1 MTAVPTMRCVP
12 IRARYDSYA
21 CWYDERL
28 LSFVERARPLL
39 TAWLGPGPGRCLEL
53 GCGGGVHLP
62 PLTAAGWFVV
72 GLDLSADQLG
82 IARRRR
88 QIKGLVRGDIACLPF
103 ADGSFDAAFAAFIQT
118 DVDDWSGT
126 AAEAARVVRRGGRL
140 VCIGIHPC
148 FVGPF
153 SRYTGVAPPQ
163 LFPGYRRT
171 ERTHIGPGLGDGIAR
186 RVGVRHVPLAAL
198 FNALLESGLQVERV
212 EEPGPEDYPRILAI
226 KALRQ

>member
-1 MTAVPTMRCVP
+1 MRCVP

-126 AAEAARVVRRGGRL
+126 AAEAAQLCGAAAASCASVSTPALSGRSRVTGESRPHNCFRDIGGRS
-140 VCIGIHPC
+140 G
-148 FVGPF
+148 
-153 SRYTGVAPPQ
+153 
-163 LFPGYRRT
+163 RT
-171 ERTHIGPGLGDGIAR
+171 
-186 RVGVRHVPLAAL
+186 
-198 FNALLESGLQVERV
+198 
-212 EEPGPEDYPRILAI
+212 
-226 KALRQ
+226 